1 MDRIN
6 LILDNFAQSNDNLNM
21 ELFGMLVI
29 GILLGMGGQSVR
41 LKEECKAGQE
51 YACKA
56 DKKLHELP
64 SKN

>member
-1 MDRIN
+1 
-6 LILDNFAQSNDNLNM
+6 M
-21 ELFGMLVI
+21 EIICLLGI

-56 DKKLHELP
+56 DKKLHEMP
-64 SKN
+64 FKD